1 MRPVFCPGREQAA
14 NKYKVEKLPAA
25 RYLLSAMIF
34 VAYLAKKN
42 MKEQNFKNHTRL
54 VPGYHGFTYIL
65 LATALAF
72 SFSMLF
78 KAINNKVDAK
88 LPITLVLLCFVI
100 LFISLYCRSFALK
113 AQDRAIR
120 AEENFRHFI
129 LTGSPLDKRL
139 RMGQIIAL
147 RFAPD
152 AEFVALA
159 KRAVDETLDSKT
171 IKMSIQNWR
180 ADHHRA

>member
-1 MRPVFCPGREQAA
+1 M
-14 NKYKVEKLPAA
+14 
-25 RYLLSAMIF
+25 S
-34 VAYLAKKN
+34 
-42 MKEQNFKNHTRL
+42 EQNFKNHTRL

-65 LATALAF
+65 LATAMAF

-78 KAINNKVDAK
+78 KAINNKVDAT
-88 LPITLVLLCFVI
+88 LPAVLVLLCFVI

-129 LTGSPLDKRL
+129 LTGAPLDKRL
-139 RMGQIIAL
+139 RVSQIVAL
-147 RFAPD
+147 RFASD
-152 AEFVALA
+152 EEFVALA
-159 KRAVDETLDSKT
+159 KKAIDENLGNKA